1 MVSQVPQFKKK
12 KFCSVIYVVH
22 GAKGTVKDSHIL
34 QTMTV
39 YAATDNKLMYV
50 CACGFYLIFQEN
62 AFYMVK

>member
-1 MVSQVPQFKKK
+1 M
-12 KFCSVIYVVH
+12 IYVVH